1 MCAHPPPCT
10 LTISTRDCKC
20 WQAYVDVY
28 ACACGPSSSVVFFF
42 FSWPS
47 FSSCYSLSCF
57 FVLLF
62 SFSFVLIFFFLSSV
76 LSSCFFA
83 GVGFYFLLCSS
94 FSVLKLSSMP
104 SFSCVFVPFCSF
116 LSCHYIYIYTFW
128 CCPLFD
134 CLSHPHPG
142 LGLRCTLGEVCTKV
156 FTRARVDR
164 ELPFFCSRAKDHGG
178 IAINTAGCPRL

>member
-1 MCAHPPPCT
+1 MSMH
-10 LTISTRDCKC
+10 
-20 WQAYVDVY
+20 VH
-28 ACACGPSSSVVFFF
+28 VVPHRLSFF

-47 FSSCYSLSCF
+47 FSSCYSRSC

-62 SFSFVLIFFFLSSV
+62 SFSFVLFFLSSV

-83 GVGFYFLLCSS
+83 GVGFYFLLCFS
-94 FSVLKLSSMP
+94 FSVFKLSSMP

-116 LSCHYIYIYTFW
+116 LSCHCIYTFW

-142 LGLRCTLGEVCTKV
+142 LGLKCTLGEVCTKV

-164 ELPFFCSRAKDHGG
+164 ELPFFCSRTKGHGG
-178 IAINTAGCPRL
+178 IVINTAGSPRL

>member
-1 MCAHPPPCT
+1 MLAGICRCLCMCMWSLIVCRFFFFFLA
-10 LTISTRDCKC
+10 
-20 WQAYVDVY
+20 
-28 ACACGPSSSVVFFF
+28 VFFF
-42 FSWPS
+42 LLFT
-47 FSSCYSLSCF
+47 FLFF

-62 SFSFVLIFFFLSSV
+62 SFSFALFFFFFLSSV

-142 LGLRCTLGEVCTKV
+142 LGLKCTLGEVCTKV